1 MEYVGWL
8 RLIILQLLIS
18 PRMKSILVF
27 GAGKSATCLIE
38 YLVNESAVQNWHL
51 SVADGDQALAQSK
64 IGNSSHATAI
74 KADVTDENGRRS
86 LIGKADIVISLLPP
100 HLHILVA
107 KDCVLFGKN
116 LLTASYADAAIRELQ
131 SAITEKKLLFL
142 CEMGLDPGIDHMSA
156 MQIIDRIEEMGGTV
170 QSFKSH
176 CGGLVAPE
184 SDDNPWHYKISWN
197 PRNIVQAGM
206 SGAIFKEKD
215 VIRSLPYEEL
225 FDANRV
231 VDIPSLGYLA
241 WYPNRD
247 SLGYMPLYKLESA
260 NTFIRTTLRYPEFC
274 FGWKNV
280 IELKL
285 TDETPQYETDGM
297 SLQQFFQQHFSKY
310 GFSDWLEKQVTDR
323 FAKTNQ
329 LLEKLQQLL
338 EVEKGANEEEKK
350 LLQDFMMVDDNGQ
363 LMDINLDA
371 VKTKAAATV
380 AGQMHE
386 ANLAMK
392 QLVFLGMDDADTIIN
407 RGKCSA
413 LDVLQFSLEKKLA
426 LHPTDKDM
434 IVMLHEFE
442 YELEGKTQELKSSLV
457 VKGKD
462 NLRTAMAQTVG
473 LPLGIAA
480 KLILLGKINLTG
492 LHIPVAREIYE
503 PVLRE
508 LQEHGIIFSETE

>member
-1 MEYVGWL
+1 MKVINYL
-8 RLIILQLLIS
+8 AFPYLD
-18 PRMKSILVF
+18 RMKSILIF

-38 YLVNESAVQNWHL
+38 YLVKECARQNWQL
-51 SVADGDQALAQSK
+51 TVADGDLALAESK
-64 IGNSSHATAI
+64 IGHATHAHAI
-74 KADVTDENGRRS
+74 KADVQNQESRER
-86 LIGKADIVISLLPP
+86 LIKSADIVISLLPP

-107 KDCVLFGKN
+107 RTCVDFEKN
-116 LLTASYADAAIRELQ
+116 LLTASYADAAIKELQ
-131 SAITEKKLLFL
+131 EEINAKKLFFL

-156 MQIIDRIEEMGGTV
+156 MQLIDRIVEKGGQV
-170 QSFKSH
+170 HSFKSH

-206 SGAIFKEKD
+206 AGATYKENGQT
-215 VIRSLPYEEL
+215 RNLPYQQL

-231 VDIPSLGYLA
+231 VDIPELGFLA

-247 SLGYMPLYKLESA
+247 SLSYMPIYHLENA
-260 NTFIRTTLRYPEFC
+260 QTFIRTTLRYPEFC
-274 FGWKNV
+274 FGWKNI
-280 IELKL
+280 IELGL
-285 TDETPQYETDGM
+285 TDETIQYDTDGM
-297 SLQQFFQQHFSKY
+297 SLQQFFQLHFSRY

-323 FAKTNQ
+323 FSKTNQ
-329 LLEKLQQLL
+329 LLEKLQQLIA
-338 EVEKGANEEEKK
+338 VENDATEEEKK
-350 LLQDFMMVDDNGQ
+350 MLQDFMMVDDSGN

-392 QLVFLGMDDADTIIN
+392 QLVFLGMDDQETVIN

-413 LDVLQFSLEKKLA
+413 LDVLQFCLEKKLA
-426 LHPTDKDM
+426 LHPNDKDM

-442 YELEGKTQELKSSLV
+442 YELNDTTHTLKSSLV

-480 KLILLGKINLTG
+480 KLILLGKIRLTG
-492 LHIPVAREIYE
+492 LHIPVLKEIYE
-503 PVLRE
+503 PVLDELRE
-508 LQEHGIIFSETE
+508 NGIIFSETE